1 MVPIVSVLG
10 QLKWLWFKDDD
21 RPLTDFQL
29 HDGAGSGG
37 LGSVKFSLTLRMLF
51 NSWVIASEFSRME
64 ALTFKRPIAWLATI
78 IALSSFFTSSLT
90 QQAIGYVSDLQALSN
105 GTASVLRA
113 SVFSRSDKTGT
124 GLDLGEC

>member
-1 MVPIVSVLG
+1 MV
-10 QLKWLWFKDDD
+10 
-21 RPLTDFQL
+21 
-29 HDGAGSGG
+29 
-37 LGSVKFSLTLRMLF
+37 
-51 NSWVIASEFSRME
+51 

-113 SVFSRSDKTGT
+113 SVFSRSDTTGT
-124 GLDLGEC
+124 GLDLGE